1 MIAVLLVAFVVLLL
15 ASVPIAIA
23 MGAASLVAVLVVG
36 QIPPMVIVQRMYSGV
51 DSFVLLAVPLFILA
65 GSLMETGGISARLVQ
80 LARVLVGHVRGG
92 LGMVVMVA
100 EYLFSGL
107 SGSAAADVS
116 AIGSLL
122 VPAMVKAGY
131 SKPDSVSIVSAA
143 SAMGILVPPCIQM
156 IVIASIT
163 GSSIA
168 ALFMAGFLP
177 AMVMAAMLMALVYAL
192 ARMNDWPADAKATLG
207 QIVRATLGALIP
219 LGMPIIIFGCIFLGV
234 TTPTEAGALAV
245 VYALVVGR
253 FVYGELQWKDL
264 PGIFARCA
272 ITTAAVSLL
281 IATSSAFAW
290 LMAMQYVPN
299 MLLDWFHAIS
309 DSPTVFMLLSAAA
322 FILLGAVLEG
332 IPALLILLPTSDTQ
346 REGLRNQ
353 PAALRHPG
361 GRGYRDR
368 PLPAPHRHR
377 CPHRGRLH
385 QGGPDPRDA
394 GLRALLSGALHRD
407 ARDRLLPRPRTLA
420 APAHGLDQVG
430 IST

>member
-23 MGAASLVAVLVVG
+23 MGAASLIAVLVVG

-107 SGSAAADVS
+107 SGSVAADVS

-177 AMVMAAMLMALVYAL
+177 AMVMAALLMALVYAL
-192 ARMNDWPADAKATLG
+192 ARKNNWPADAKATLG
-207 QIVRATLGALIP
+207 QIVRAALGALIP

-332 IPALLILLPTSDTQ
+332 IPALLILMP
-346 REGLRNQ
+346 
-353 PAALRHPG
+353 
-361 GRGYRDR
+361 
-368 PLPAPHRHR
+368 
-377 CPHRGRLH
+377 
-385 QGGPDPRDA
+385 
-394 GLRALLSGALHRD
+394 
-407 ARDRLLPRPRTLA
+407 TLA
-420 APAHGLDQVG
+420 PSVKAFG
-430 IST
+430 ISQLHFDILAVAGTGIGLFLPPIGIGVLIAVSFAKVDLTQVMRTFAPYLVVLCIGMLLIVFFPGLVLWLPQHTGLIK

>member
-23 MGAASLVAVLVVG
+23 MGAASLIAVLVVG

-107 SGSAAADVS
+107 SGSVAADVS

-177 AMVMAAMLMALVYAL
+177 AMAMAALLMALVYAL
-192 ARMNDWPADAKATLG
+192 ARKNNWPADAKATLG
-207 QIVRATLGALIP
+207 QIVRAALGALIP

-332 IPALLILLPTSDTQ
+332 IPALLILMP
-346 REGLRNQ
+346 
-353 PAALRHPG
+353 
-361 GRGYRDR
+361 
-368 PLPAPHRHR
+368 
-377 CPHRGRLH
+377 
-385 QGGPDPRDA
+385 
-394 GLRALLSGALHRD
+394 
-407 ARDRLLPRPRTLA
+407 TLA
-420 APAHGLDQVG
+420 PSVKAFG
-430 IST
+430 ISQLHFDILAVAGTGIGLFLPPIGIGVLIAVSFAKVDLTQVMRTFAPYLVVLCIGMLLIVFFPGLVLWLPQHTGLIK

>member
-23 MGAASLVAVLVVG
+23 MGAASLIAVLVVG

-107 SGSAAADVS
+107 SGSVAADVS

-177 AMVMAAMLMALVYAL
+177 AMAMAALLMALVYAL
-192 ARMNDWPADAKATLG
+192 ARKNNWPADAKATLG
-207 QIVRATLGALIP
+207 QIVRAALGALIP

-332 IPALLILLPTSDTQ
+332 IPALLILMP
-346 REGLRNQ
+346 
-353 PAALRHPG
+353 
-361 GRGYRDR
+361 
-368 PLPAPHRHR
+368 
-377 CPHRGRLH
+377 
-385 QGGPDPRDA
+385 
-394 GLRALLSGALHRD
+394 
-407 ARDRLLPRPRTLA
+407 TLA
-420 APAHGLDQVG
+420 PSVKAFG
-430 IST
+430 ISQVHFDILAVAGTGIGLFLPPIGIGVLIAVSFAKVDLTQVMRTFAPYLVVLCIGMLLIVFFPGLVLWLPQHTGLIK

>member
-1 MIAVLLVAFVVLLL
+1 MIAILLVAFVVLLL

-107 SGSAAADVS
+107 SGSVAADVS

-131 SKPDSVSIVSAA
+131 SKPDSVCIVSAA

-177 AMVMAAMLMALVYAL
+177 AMVMATLLMALVYAL

-207 QIVRATLGALIP
+207 QIVRAALGALIP

-332 IPALLILLPTSDTQ
+332 IPALLILMP
-346 REGLRNQ
+346 
-353 PAALRHPG
+353 
-361 GRGYRDR
+361 
-368 PLPAPHRHR
+368 
-377 CPHRGRLH
+377 
-385 QGGPDPRDA
+385 
-394 GLRALLSGALHRD
+394 
-407 ARDRLLPRPRTLA
+407 TLA
-420 APAHGLDQVG
+420 PSVKAFG
-430 IST
+430 ISQLHFDILAVAGTGIGLFLPPIGIGVLIAVAFTNVDLTHVMRAFVPYLVVLCIGMLVIVFFPGLVLWLPQHTGFIK

>member
-1 MIAVLLVAFVVLLL
+1 
-15 ASVPIAIA
+15 
-23 MGAASLVAVLVVG
+23 
-36 QIPPMVIVQRMYSGV
+36 V

-107 SGSAAADVS
+107 SGSVAADVS

-177 AMVMAAMLMALVYAL
+177 AMAMAALLMALVYAL
-192 ARMNDWPADAKATLG
+192 ARKNDWPADAKATLG
-207 QIVRATLGALIP
+207 QIVRAALGALIP

-332 IPALLILLPTSDTQ
+332 IPALLILMP
-346 REGLRNQ
+346 
-353 PAALRHPG
+353 
-361 GRGYRDR
+361 
-368 PLPAPHRHR
+368 
-377 CPHRGRLH
+377 
-385 QGGPDPRDA
+385 
-394 GLRALLSGALHRD
+394 
-407 ARDRLLPRPRTLA
+407 TLA
-420 APAHGLDQVG
+420 PSVKAFG
-430 IST
+430 ISQLHFDILAVAGTGIGLFLPPIGIGVLIAVSFAKVDLTQVMRTFAPYLVVLCIGMLLIVFFPGLVLWLPQHTGLIK

>member
-1 MIAVLLVAFVVLLL
+1 MIPLLLVAFLVFLL

-23 MGAASLVAVLVVG
+23 MGAASLVAVLITG
-36 QIPPMVIVQRMYSGV
+36 QNPPMVIVQRMYSGV
-51 DSFVLLAVPLFILA
+51 DSFILLAVPLYILA
-65 GSLMETGGISARLVQ
+65 GGLMETGGISARLVQ

-107 SGSAAADVS
+107 SGSVAADVS

-122 VPAMVKAGY
+122 VPAMVKGGY
-131 SKPDSVSIVSAA
+131 SKEDSVSIVSAA

-177 AMVMAAMLMALVYAL
+177 AMVIAVMLMALIYGL
-192 ARMNDWPADAKATLG
+192 ARINHWPADIKATRG
-207 QIVRATLGALIP
+207 QIVQAALGALIP
-219 LGMPIIIFGCIFLGV
+219 LGMPIIIFGCIFLGI

-245 VYALVVGR
+245 VYALIVGR
-253 FVYGELQWKDL
+253 FVYRELHWRDL

-272 ITTAAVSLL
+272 VTTATVSLL

-290 LMAMQYVPN
+290 LMAMYYVPD
-299 MLLDWFHAIS
+299 MLLNWFHGIS
-309 DSPTVFMLLSAAA
+309 DSPTVFMLLSAAV

-332 IPALLILLPTSDTQ
+332 IPALLILLPTLAPSVKAFGINQLHFDILAVACTGI
-346 REGLRNQ
+346 GLFLPPIGIGILIAVSFAKVDLARVMWAFA
-353 PAALRHPG
+353 PYLVLLCIGVLLIIWFPG
-361 GRGYRDR
+361 LVLW
-368 PLPAPHRHR
+368 LPQHT
-377 CPHRGRLH
+377 
-385 QGGPDPRDA
+385 
-394 GLRALLSGALHRD
+394 GL
-407 ARDRLLPRPRTLA
+407 
-420 APAHGLDQVG
+420 
-430 IST
+430 IK

>member
-23 MGAASLVAVLVVG
+23 MGAASLIAVLVVG

-107 SGSAAADVS
+107 SGSVAADVS

-177 AMVMAAMLMALVYAL
+177 AMAMAALLMALVYAL

-207 QIVRATLGALIP
+207 QIVRAALGALIP

-253 FVYGELQWKDL
+253 FVYGELKWKDL

-309 DSPTVFMLLSAAA
+309 DSPTVFLLLSAAA

-332 IPALLILLPTSDTQ
+332 IPALLILMP
-346 REGLRNQ
+346 
-353 PAALRHPG
+353 
-361 GRGYRDR
+361 
-368 PLPAPHRHR
+368 
-377 CPHRGRLH
+377 
-385 QGGPDPRDA
+385 
-394 GLRALLSGALHRD
+394 
-407 ARDRLLPRPRTLA
+407 TLA
-420 APAHGLDQVG
+420 PSVKAFG
-430 IST
+430 ISQLHFDILAVAGTGIGLFLPPIGIGVLIAVSFAKVDLTQVMRTFAPYLVVLCIGMLLIVFFPGLVLWLPQHTGLIK

>member
-1 MIAVLLVAFVVLLL
+1 VIAVLLVAFVVLLL

-23 MGAASLVAVLVVG
+23 MGAASLIAVLVVG

-107 SGSAAADVS
+107 SGSVAADVS

-177 AMVMAAMLMALVYAL
+177 AMAMAALLMALVYAL
-192 ARMNDWPADAKATLG
+192 ARKNNWPADAKATLG
-207 QIVRATLGALIP
+207 QIVRAALGALIP

-332 IPALLILLPTSDTQ
+332 IPALLILMP
-346 REGLRNQ
+346 
-353 PAALRHPG
+353 
-361 GRGYRDR
+361 
-368 PLPAPHRHR
+368 
-377 CPHRGRLH
+377 
-385 QGGPDPRDA
+385 
-394 GLRALLSGALHRD
+394 
-407 ARDRLLPRPRTLA
+407 TLA
-420 APAHGLDQVG
+420 PSVKAFG
-430 IST
+430 ISQLHFDILAVAGTGIGLFLPPIGIGVLIAVSFAKVDLTQVMRTFAPYLVVLCIGMLLIVFFPGLVLWLPQHTGLIK

>member
-1 MIAVLLVAFVVLLL
+1 VIAVLLVAFVVLLL

-23 MGAASLVAVLVVG
+23 MGAASLVAVLIVG
-36 QIPPMVIVQRMYSGV
+36 QIPPIVIVQRMYSGV

-65 GSLMETGGISARLVQ
+65 GSLMEAGGISARLVQ

-107 SGSAAADVS
+107 SGSVAADVS

-131 SKPDSVSIVSAA
+131 SKPDSVCIVSAA

-177 AMVMAAMLMALVYAL
+177 AMVMAALLMALVYAL

-207 QIVRATLGALIP
+207 QIVRAALGALIP

-332 IPALLILLPTSDTQ
+332 IPALLILMP
-346 REGLRNQ
+346 
-353 PAALRHPG
+353 
-361 GRGYRDR
+361 
-368 PLPAPHRHR
+368 
-377 CPHRGRLH
+377 
-385 QGGPDPRDA
+385 
-394 GLRALLSGALHRD
+394 
-407 ARDRLLPRPRTLA
+407 TLA
-420 APAHGLDQVG
+420 PSVKAFG
-430 IST
+430 ISQLHFDILAVAGTGIGLFLPPIGIGVLIAVAFTNVDLTQVMRAFAPYLVVLCIGMLVIVFFPGLVLWLPQHTGFIK

>member
-1 MIAVLLVAFVVLLL
+1 MIAILLVAFVVLLL

-107 SGSAAADVS
+107 SGSVAADVS

-131 SKPDSVSIVSAA
+131 SKPDSVCIVSAA

-177 AMVMAAMLMALVYAL
+177 AMVMATLLMALVYAL

-207 QIVRATLGALIP
+207 QIVRAALGALIP

-332 IPALLILLPTSDTQ
+332 IPALLILMP
-346 REGLRNQ
+346 
-353 PAALRHPG
+353 
-361 GRGYRDR
+361 
-368 PLPAPHRHR
+368 
-377 CPHRGRLH
+377 
-385 QGGPDPRDA
+385 
-394 GLRALLSGALHRD
+394 
-407 ARDRLLPRPRTLA
+407 TLA
-420 APAHGLDQVG
+420 PSVKAFG
-430 IST
+430 ISQLHFDILAVAGTGIGLFLPPIGIGVLIAVAFTNVDLTDVMRAFVPYLVVLCIGMLVIVFFPGLVLWLPQHTGFIK

>member
-1 MIAVLLVAFVVLLL
+1 MIVVLLVAFVVMLL

-107 SGSAAADVS
+107 SGSVAADVS

-177 AMVMAAMLMALVYAL
+177 AMVMAAMLMLLVYAL
-192 ARMNDWPADAKATLG
+192 ARMNDWPADAKANLG
-207 QIVRATLGALIP
+207 QIVRAALGALIP

-299 MLLDWFHAIS
+299 ILLDWFHAIS

-332 IPALLILLPTSDTQ
+332 IPALLILLPT
-346 REGLRNQ
+346 L
-353 PAALRHPG
+353 
-361 GRGYRDR
+361 
-368 PLPAPHRHR
+368 APSVK
-377 CPHRGRLH
+377 
-385 QGGPDPRDA
+385 A
-394 GLRALLSGALHRD
+394 F
-407 ARDRLLPRPRTLA
+407 
-420 APAHGLDQVG
+420 G
-430 IST
+430 ISQLHFDILAVAGTGIGLFLPPIGIGVLIAAAFTKVDLAHVMRAFAPYLVVLCIGMLVIVFFPGLVLWLPQHTGLIK

>member
-65 GSLMETGGISARLVQ
+65 GSLMEAGGISARLVQ

-107 SGSAAADVS
+107 SGSVAADVS

-177 AMVMAAMLMALVYAL
+177 AMVMAALLMSLVYAL

-207 QIVRATLGALIP
+207 QIVRAALGALIP

-332 IPALLILLPTSDTQ
+332 IPALLILMP
-346 REGLRNQ
+346 
-353 PAALRHPG
+353 
-361 GRGYRDR
+361 
-368 PLPAPHRHR
+368 
-377 CPHRGRLH
+377 
-385 QGGPDPRDA
+385 
-394 GLRALLSGALHRD
+394 
-407 ARDRLLPRPRTLA
+407 TLA
-420 APAHGLDQVG
+420 PSVKAFG
-430 IST
+430 ISQLHFDILAVAGTGIGLFLPPIGIGVLIAVSFTNVDLTQVMRAFAPYLVVLCIGMLVIVFFPGLVLWLPQHTGFIK